1 MVSLEN
7 EDILKSKKAKKRESE
22 AIEETVENP
31 VPKKKKKKKN
41 KEKETEA
48 VVKKSEVET
57 KDEASE
63 DDPEENLPFRKN
75 FYTMHEITT
84 GMSKEEVKAY
94 HDEHNIV
101 MFGKGRKKFK
111 PILTFPELG
120 FSKSIMKICSK
131 FDRPTPIQVF

>member
-7 EDILKSKKAKKRESE
+7 EDILKPKKAKKRESE
-22 AIEETVENP
+22 ASEETVENP

-41 KEKETEA
+41 KMKEIETVVEKT
-48 VVKKSEVET
+48 EVET
-57 KDEASE
+57 KDEDSE
-63 DDPEENLPFRKN
+63 DGTEENLPFRKD

-131 FDRPTPIQVF
+131 FDRPTPIQV

>member
-7 EDILKSKKAKKRESE
+7 EDILKSNKAKKRESE
-22 AIEETVENP
+22 AIEETVETP

-41 KEKETEA
+41 KEKETET
-48 VVKKSEVET
+48 VVKKSEVEA
-57 KDEASE
+57 KDEVSE
-63 DDPEENLPFRKN
+63 DGSEENLPFRKD
-75 FYTMHEITT
+75 FYSMHEITT